1 MYALF
6 TALCAVIG
14 MLVVLAVIIL
24 IERHL
29 AKRGTLSKTALSK
42 NTCGDCRYYV
52 SVYECRRHS
61 PTTVKEGQRIWP
73 YVGTQDFC
81 GDWEPSK

>member
-1 MYALF
+1 MYALG
-6 TALCAVIG
+6 TALCAVIV
-14 MLVVLAVIIL
+14 MLIVLAVFIL

-29 AKRGTLSKTALSK
+29 AKRNLPGKPPLSK
-42 NTCGDCRYYV
+42 NTCGDCRYY

-61 PTTVKEGQRIWP
+61 PTTVKESQRIWP